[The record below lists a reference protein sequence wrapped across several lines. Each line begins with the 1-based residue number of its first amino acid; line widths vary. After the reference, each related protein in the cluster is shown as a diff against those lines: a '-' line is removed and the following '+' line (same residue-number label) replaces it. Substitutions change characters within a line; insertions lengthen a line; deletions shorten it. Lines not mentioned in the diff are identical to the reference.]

1 MPTYEYECKE
11 CDHHFEV
18 FQSMSDEPIKIC
30 PECGKEV
37 RRLIFGGVGVIFKGP
52 GFYVTD
58 RAAAKSSGSI
68 KGKADA
74 AAATPSDAAG
84 VSKEGGAVAGGDA
97 AKGDSPKKE
106 ADSKGGAEHGKAAN
120 SGTQKKNKPAAQT
133 A

>member
-68 KGKADA
+68 KGKTDSAASTGDAPAKPSEA
-74 AAATPSDAAG
+74 AADSTAATKDSEPKSGTDQG
-84 VSKEGGAVAGGDA
+84 KDTGADTKKKTKSA
-97 AKGDSPKKE
+97 AKS
-106 ADSKGGAEHGKAAN
+106 A
-120 SGTQKKNKPAAQT
+120 
-133 A
+133 

>member
-11 CDHHFEV
+11 CSHHFEV

-30 PECGKEV
+30 PKCGKEV

-58 RAAAKSSGSI
+58 RAAGKKPGGGKKQTDSTEAASVSSGS
-68 KGKADA
+68 GAPAGSDVSAD
-74 AAATPSDAAG
+74 SG
-84 VSKEGGAVAGGDA
+84 A
-97 AKGDSPKKE
+97 AKKE
-106 ADSKGGAEHGKAAN
+106 SDSKGGADHGKAVG
-120 SGTQKKNKPAAQT
+120 SGAQKKNKPAAQT